1 VTTEALC
8 ILAKRVEAV
17 VNAECPDCGGRIHRS
32 HTRGLNE
39 KLVKT
44 FTPYR
49 AFRCHECGW
58 RGWLTK
64 SDAILK
70 PETRRAIIQS
80 VISLLVTIILTFLV
94 LFLANVF

>member
-1 VTTEALC
+1 M
-8 ILAKRVEAV
+8 
-17 VNAECPDCGGRIHRS
+17 VNVACPDCGGRIHRS

-49 AFRCHECGW
+49 TFRCHECGW

-64 SDAILK
+64 SDTLLK

-80 VISLLVTIILTFLV
+80 VISLLATVILTFLV
-94 LFLANVF
+94 LYLANVF